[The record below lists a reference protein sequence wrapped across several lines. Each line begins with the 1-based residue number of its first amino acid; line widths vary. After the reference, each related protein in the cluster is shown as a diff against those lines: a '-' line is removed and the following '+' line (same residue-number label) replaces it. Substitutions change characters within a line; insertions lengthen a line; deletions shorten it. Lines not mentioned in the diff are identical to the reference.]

1 MHKSLS
7 SPPGQMVLCTPPPQ
21 LWGGGMVLCTQ
32 MCCWENCWLS
42 VFETSKNDFKLLVSR
57 KPKLKTLVSYLN
69 NFFLVTENY
78 MLKTINTT

>member
-7 SPPGQMVLCTPPPQ
+7 YPPGQMVLCTPPPQ

-42 VFETSKNDFKLLVSR
+42 VFETSKDDFKLLVSR

-78 MLKTINTT
+78 MLKTINTA